1 VVISEGANAKG
12 GEIVIQRLVEE
23 SSDPIRLGGIGFILG
38 EQIEKITS
46 LETRTVVMG
55 HLLRG
60 GTPTPFDRI
69 LATALGIKAVDMIE
83 RKEFGNMVGVKG
95 KSLVRVPLQEVAKG
109 PKTVP
114 PQHPMIKAAR
124 ALGTSFG
131 D

>member
-1 VVISEGANAKG
+1 
-12 GEIVIQRLVEE
+12 
-23 SSDPIRLGGIGFILG
+23 
-38 EQIEKITS
+38 
-46 LETRTVVMG
+46 MG